1 MASRED
7 VRQALI
13 QRVSRKVSG
22 HGVARRSVEGA
33 VDRVLAALPEG
44 ALSSAGAPATR
55 VVIFSA
61 TSAPDLASRAR
72 LILERGGATI
82 SDMGSATA
90 GRHNVVTLRVS
101 GVSPSDIERAAAELG
116 AAVTMLDDA
125 SVQQVMA

>member
-1 MASRED
+1 MVSRED

-33 VDRVLAALPEG
+33 VDRVLAALPSG
-44 ALSSAGAPATR
+44 VLSSGAAPATR
-55 VVIFSA
+55 VAIFSA

-90 GRHNVVTLRVS
+90 GRHNVVTLRIS